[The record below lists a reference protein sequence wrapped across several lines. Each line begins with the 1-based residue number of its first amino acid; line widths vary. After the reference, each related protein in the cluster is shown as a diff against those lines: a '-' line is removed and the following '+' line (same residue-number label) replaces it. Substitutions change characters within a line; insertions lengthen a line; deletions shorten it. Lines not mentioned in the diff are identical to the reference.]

1 MTQMFRH
8 QAECVAQYWDRKSF
22 GMWHEMGVGKTLTLI
37 EQAKQL
43 FHNQFIK
50 GIVVIAPA
58 EVYLNW
64 LKEIKQHAPGFSAVA
79 WDSGSIAKS
88 EKNIEWLINRAPHG
102 LRVLVINVEALG
114 RDKPPAL
121 FQALYFIKAMGKVL
135 LTVDESSCI
144 KNPKAKSVKNVL
156 ALARY
161 CQYRR
166 ALNGT
171 PGVEKPF
178 DVWQQLEFLTPGS
191 TGYNH
196 FMFQKT
202 YGVWQKQYYGPRSF
216 DKCVGYR
223 NIDQIRRL
231 LEKHGQFIRKDE
243 CLDLPEKLYETYEFD
258 LPPGAMSAYN
268 EVKRKR
274 VIEVN
279 SKLLTFES
287 AMTLAIQMHNIAT
300 GFIRHDDKSVEWI
313 TKARTDALLTL
324 LEQLS
329 GKAVI
334 FCNSR
339 PALLRLAIMVGIKY
353 GENSLRL
360 IYGDVPQEDRLQYV
374 DDFQNSPDVRWLIAN
389 QQTAGRGITLTAASY
404 VIYFRNGYSLEE
416 RLQSE
421 DRAHRIGQT
430 KSVTIIDLVARDTID
445 ERIVGLLKA
454 KKDVA
459 SQLLGLLDAEY
470 NDKEN
475 PF

>member
-1 MTQMFRH
+1 MFRH

-22 GMWHEMGVGKTLTLI
+22 GLWHSMGVGKTLTLI

-50 GIVVIAPA
+50 GIVVIAPS

-79 WDSGSIAKS
+79 WDSGSIARS
-88 EKNIEWLINRAPHG
+88 EKNVEWLINRAPHG
-102 LRVLVINVEALG
+102 LKVLVINVEALG

-121 FQALYFIKAMGKVL
+121 FQALYFIKAMNKIL

-144 KNPKAKSVKNVL
+144 KNPKAKSVKNVMT
-156 ALARY
+156 LARY

-178 DVWQQLEFLTPGS
+178 DVWQQLEFLSPGC

-196 FMFQKT
+196 FMFTKT

-231 LEKHGQFIRKDE
+231 LEKHGQFIRKEE
-243 CLDLPEKLYETYEFD
+243 CLDLPPKLYETYEFD
-258 LPPGAMSAYN
+258 LPDAVMSAYN
-268 EVKRKR
+268 EVKRR
-274 VIEVN
+274 RIIEVSN
-279 SKLLTFES
+279 KLLTFES
-287 AMTLAIQMHNIAT
+287 AMTLAIQLHNIAT
-300 GFIRHDDKSVEWI
+300 GFIKHDDESIEWI
-313 TKARTDALLTL
+313 TRARMSALITL
-324 LEQLS
+324 LEQIE
-329 GKAVI
+329 GKVVI

-339 PALLRLAIMVGIKY
+339 PALIDLSNAIGEKY
-353 GENSLRL
+353 GHNRCRL
-360 IYGDVPQEDRLQYV
+360 IYGDVDKEDRGRYI
-374 DDFQNSPDVRWLIAN
+374 DSFQNDPEVLYLITN
-389 QQTAGRGITLTAASY
+389 QQTAGRGVTLTAASY
-404 VIYFRNGYSLEE
+404 VIYFRNGYSLEQ

-421 DRAHRIGQT
+421 DRPHRIGQD
-430 KSVTIIDLVARDTID
+430 KSVTIIDLVARNTID
-445 ERIVGLLKA
+445 ERIVRLLKA

-459 SQLLGLLDAEY
+459 SQLLGLVEEEY
-470 NDKEN
+470 GD

>member
-22 GMWHEMGVGKTLTLI
+22 GLFWEMGTGKTLVLI

-43 FHNQFIK
+43 FHNQYIK
-50 GIVVIAPA
+50 GIVVIAPS

-64 LKEIKQHAPGFSAVA
+64 LKQIKEHAPGFSVVA
-79 WDSGSIAKS
+79 WSSKSISKS
-88 EKNIEWLINRAPHG
+88 EKNIEWLINQAPHG
-102 LRVLVINVEALG
+102 LKVLVINVEALG

-121 FQALYFIKAMGKVL
+121 FQALYFIKAMGKIL

-144 KNPKAKSVKNVL
+144 KNPKAKSVKNVMSL
-156 ALARY
+156 SRY

-178 DVWQQLEFLTPGS
+178 DVWQQLEFLSPGC

-196 FMFQKT
+196 FMFTKT
-202 YGVWQKQYYGPRSF
+202 YGVWQRQYFGPRSF

-223 NIDQIRRL
+223 NIDQIKHL
-231 LEKHGQFIRKDE
+231 LEKHGQFIKKED
-243 CLDLPEKLYETYEFD
+243 CVDLPPKLYETYEFD
-258 LPPGAMSAYN
+258 LPPPVMSAYN
-268 EVKRKR
+268 EVKRR
-274 VIEVN
+274 RIIEV
-279 SKLLTFES
+279 SDKLLTFES
-287 AMTLAIQMHNIAT
+287 AMTLAIQLHNIAT
-300 GFIRHDDKSVEWI
+300 GFIRHDDKMVEWV
-313 TKARTDALLTL
+313 TRARANALLSL
-324 LEQLS
+324 LEGIE

-339 PALLRLAIMVGIKY
+339 PGLIKLAEEVGSVYGPKSYRLV
-353 GENSLRL
+353 
-360 IYGDVPQEDRLQYV
+360 YGDVDIGERVNYIDE
-374 DDFQNSPDVRWLIAN
+374 FQNDPNVRFFIAN
-389 QQTAGRGITLTAASY
+389 QQTAGRGVTLTAASY

-421 DRAHRIGQT
+421 DRTHRIGQN
-430 KSVTIIDLVARDTID
+430 KSVTIIDIIARNTID
-445 ERIVGLLKA
+445 ERIVSLLKD

-459 SQLLGLLDAEY
+459 SQLLGLVQQEV
-470 NDKEN
+470 EEQ